1 MCSFNEATTSIMGSL
16 CISPCFAIVFF
27 VVFIYSLHEH
37 HTYKEYSY
45 IKINEKH
52 CLVIQIMEFIDNE
65 CSVSSDTSSQKS
77 TTEDEKPIDESSL
90 DSYDSSFID
99 DPPSETSE
107 TDDLPSETN
116 VTESSEKQTDKVCKL

>member
-1 MCSFNEATTSIMGSL
+1 
-16 CISPCFAIVFF
+16 
-27 VVFIYSLHEH
+27 
-37 HTYKEYSY
+37 
-45 IKINEKH
+45 
-52 CLVIQIMEFIDNE
+52 MEFIDNE

-99 DPPSETSE
+99 DLPSETSE
-107 TDDLPSETN
+107 TDDLPSETT